1 MREAT
6 AVVRA
11 TTLSQAPM
19 DTRTPNPVSRSA
31 RRPRHQSPAL
41 ALVLAVVT
49 AVTTYA
55 QTPPVLTV
63 QAAIEQALS
72 KHPAIAAAR
81 LTGAVNAAGL
91 LVAHER
97 PNPELSVEFERETPK
112 QAFGLAVPL
121 ELGGKRDR
129 RIAVAQAAS
138 AVGDAQLA
146 ATVAQ
151 IRNDVRRAYFG
162 VVVADARLTLL
173 REQRDLA
180 QRTRDTAQARFD
192 AGDAPRLEV
201 VQADLA
207 LATMDNDVT
216 GAQGALAAARTTLNA
231 LLGLPL
237 DLASSLSTRID
248 DGSAVAVDVPP
259 QLRAQG
265 TAIVVLD
272 RQIDAQRTKL
282 RLAQALRTPDIT
294 PTAALTRDSEPEF
307 MFGWRAGVSLT
318 LPILTS
324 HKAGVLVEQAIL
336 DQLTAERDATSRRIS
351 ADISAATATAESQ
364 RQVYLRYRDT
374 IVPQA
379 QQLEQL
385 AQDAYQLGQTGIAAL
400 LQALQ
405 SSRDVRLKALD
416 AASQFQT
423 SVADL
428 ERAIGAPL
436 P

>member
-1 MREAT
+1 MSALR
-6 AVVRA
+6 
-11 TTLSQAPM
+11 
-19 DTRTPNPVSRSA
+19 SRRFRPSA
-31 RRPRHQSPAL
+31 IAL
-41 ALVLAVVT
+41 ALAVVT
-49 AVTTYA
+49 VVTTSA
-55 QTPPVLTV
+55 QTPSVLTV
-63 QAAIEQALS
+63 QAAVEQALS
-72 KHPAIAAAR
+72 SNPAIVAAR
-81 LTGAVNAAGL
+81 LAGAVNAAGL
-91 LVAHER
+91 QVARER
-97 PNPELSVEFERETPK
+97 LNPELSVEFERETPK
-112 QAFGLAVPL
+112 QAVALAVPL

-129 RIAVAQAAS
+129 RIAVSQAAI
-138 AVGDAQLA
+138 AVGDAELA
-146 ATVAQ
+146 GTIAQ
-151 IRNDVRRAYFG
+151 IRNDVRRAYFDT
-162 VVVADARLTLL
+162 VVADARLTLL

-207 LATMDNDVT
+207 LATVDNDVT
-216 GAQGALAAARTTLNA
+216 GAQGAVAAARTTLNA

-237 DLASSLSTRID
+237 DLMLSLSTRLD
-248 DGSAVAVDVPP
+248 EGSGAVVDVPAEIGS
-259 QLRAQG
+259 RS

-272 RQIDAQRTKL
+272 RRIDAQRSRL

-318 LPILTS
+318 LPLLTS
-324 HKAGVLVEQAIL
+324 HKAGVLVEQAAL
-336 DQLTAERDATSRRIS
+336 DQLTAERDATLRRIT
-351 ADISAATATAESQ
+351 ADVSAATTTAESQ

-405 SSRDVRLKALD
+405 ASRDVRLKALD
-416 AASQFQT
+416 AASRFQT

-428 ERAIGAPL
+428 ERAVGAPL